1 MHPEKDK
8 KAGDGSEEQLRELGL
23 FSLVKK
29 RLWGDLM
36 AHYNHLRG
44 FWQGE
49 SWPLLLGNC
58 DRIGGKNV
66 FSTRKDGKALEQA
79 SQGSGVTV
87 PVAVQKPWGCG
98 TEKYG

>member
-1 MHPEKDK
+1 
-8 KAGDGSEEQLRELGL
+8 
-23 FSLVKK
+23 
-29 RLWGDLM
+29 M

-58 DRIGGKNV
+58 DRIGGNGLKLYQGRHRLYFRKNV

>member
-1 MHPEKDK
+1 MFKSAVRDVALLWVMKVGAYKCAHQ
-8 KAGDGSEEQLRELGL
+8 KAIC
-23 FSLVKK
+23 SL
-29 RLWGDLM
+29 
-36 AHYNHLRG
+36 NNT
-44 FWQGE
+44 
-49 SWPLLLGNC
+49 LGNGLKLYQG
-58 DRIGGKNV
+58 RHRLYVRKNV